1 MYTFPSLTRES
12 VVGGGGKL
20 EPLDSL
26 QEGIFS
32 TVNDNTFW

>member
-20 EPLDSL
+20 EPLDNL
-26 QEGIFS
+26 QGGIFS
-32 TVNDNTFW
+32 TLNDNTFW